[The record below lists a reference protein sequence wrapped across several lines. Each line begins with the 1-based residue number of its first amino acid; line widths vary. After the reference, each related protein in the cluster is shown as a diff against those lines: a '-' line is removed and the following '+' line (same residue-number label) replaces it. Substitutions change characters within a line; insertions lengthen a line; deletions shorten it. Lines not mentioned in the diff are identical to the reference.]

1 MNWGVRSMV
10 WYVIILVIAFLISLF
25 FYHQLVN
32 DPIIEALY
40 L

>member
-10 WYVIILVIAFLISLF
+10 WYVIVIIIAIVVSLF
-25 FYHQLVN
+25 FYNQLMS
-32 DPIIEALY
+32 DPTIKSIY

>member
-10 WYVIILVIAFLISLF
+10 WYVLILVIAFLVSLY
-25 FYHQLVN
+25 FYFQFIN
-32 DPIIEALY
+32 DPTIQAIY